1 MKWLLIVFGLIVFVS
16 CDNGVGRDSQSSVRN
31 GLVEYNLGVVT
42 NDTLLS
48 EFKIRKEWANRKVKS
63 ISSAC
68 GCTVVELNKDAPLV
82 EGKLFKVRVS
92 LENKPPGIARQ
103 LFTIYFE
110 DGFEFSAALIYNYLP
125 APFVTPKYVV
135 LRKNDRRA
143 VLELQFPGEFN
154 VIVKKIRSPE
164 FIKCTAK
171 QDRLVP
177 NKILLDVEHSES
189 AMNRSEGTIICET
202 SSARRPV
209 FNVPVLVLEN

>member
-1 MKWLLIVFGLIVFVS
+1 MKWFLIIFGTILLVS
-16 CDNGVGRDSQSSVRN
+16 CDNRISRNNKSSIRN

-42 NDTLLS
+42 NDTVLR
-48 EFKIRKEWANRKVKS
+48 EFKIQKEWANRKVKS

-68 GCTVVELNKDAPLV
+68 GCTVVDLNQDSPLV

-103 LFTIYFE
+103 LFTIYFD
-110 DGFEFSAALIYNYLP
+110 DGFEFSAAVIYNYLP
-125 APFVTPKYVV
+125 VPFVTPKYVV

-154 VIVKKIRSPE
+154 VIVRKIQSPE
-164 FIKCTAK
+164 FIKCTVK

-177 NKILLDVEHSES
+177 NKIFLDVEHSES
-189 AMNRSEGTIICET
+189 AMKRSEGTIICET
-202 SSARRPV
+202 SSGRRPV